1 MPTYRTKKYLSLYL
15 KILSTPSKNG
25 EIMSKIA
32 CFKAYDIRGKVPSEL
47 NNELGYKIGRAFSK
61 LTQAKKIVIGYD
73 IRKSSLEISEALKN
87 GLTDS
92 GADVIDIG
100 LCGTEM
106 IYFSTPFFDA
116 DGGIMITASH
126 NPSEYNGMKFVAK
139 GSVPV
144 GYDSGLNEVEKMI
157 VNNELGEI
165 SKTKGTVT
173 KKEVMKE
180 FITHLSQFYDAKK
193 INSLK
198 VVVNAGNGCA
208 GVALDSLES
217 KLPVKM
223 IKMFNNPDGNFPN
236 GVPNPMFEENRKPTI
251 EIIKR
256 ENADLGVAWD
266 GDYDRCF
273 FFDEHG
279 NFIEGY
285 YIVGLLAKSILKNH
299 PGEKIVHDPRLV
311 WNTIEVVEKSG
322 GKTVVSKSGH
332 AFIKQKMR
340 EVNSIYGGEMSAH
353 HYFRENAYSDSG
365 MIPFLLILQLMS
377 EEKKK
382 LSELVDE
389 MIADYPCSGEINS
402 TINDPSGKIK
412 EIEKKYSDGKIDHLD
427 GVSIEYPD
435 WRFNLRMSNT
445 EPILRLNVES
455 RGDERLMRQKTDELL
470 KIIRS

>member
-208 GVALDSLES
+208 GIALDSLES

-236 GVPNPMFEENRKPTI
+236 GVPNPMLEENRKPTI

-285 YIVGLLAKSILKNH
+285 YIIGLLAKSILKNH

-402 TINDPSGKIK
+402 TINDPAGKIK

-455 RGDERLMRQKTDELL
+455 RGDEKLLKQKTDELL